1 MPRRKVNENGST
13 AATSG
18 GTKPRSRRIKK
29 DAQAGAMEQKLDMVQ
44 MYDAQAPPSVQSMP
58 MMHNH
63 NGMMGMHDDGGG
75 GPMSSHNL
83 YSSPVAGMPGG
94 PPPPE
99 YYQPM
104 PGPPPGS
111 QGYSSAVAAAAAV
124 GVGSGGAGGGGGS
137 MMPPPGPHNGAASN
151 NGGNNGSG
159 QPGQPGQVPQ
169 QHQFMEPDP
178 PQSPYI
184 NQPPHMQQHNH
195 MMIRYRNMPAMGPS
209 THHQGLPPSQLEFK
223 LNEMNRRLF
232 IFSNS
237 GIQDKDHAQWWDAFA
252 HEFFDDDARMS
263 FTIFDEQNPGRSHR
277 YAVFSAIGRM
287 LIPRYF
293 RTIFESGVKEMY
305 YVLRSVARESTGG
318 FMVYCECE
326 NLLIVTKHE
335 KPFSSEVQTECK
347 LMCEFIY
354 DETCGHRIRQWNIE
368 MRQCQEYV
376 LRDPNMVRMLSV
388 CYAFLILFRLKLIF
402 LLVLH
407 DSFVP
412 RLLSIPL
419 SLQLQDSETQ
429 EKMKNSI
436 TITGM
441 TSITLNYLKLCAIL
455 EPMQILMSQSK
466 IHNLSPK
473 ESLKQTL
480 FEYHSKY
487 QQMQRQQQHQ
497 QQMAMN
503 AMRCKFAG
511 AMNPPHQMPPTP
523 VEEPSAKKP
532 RKRTRKAAGATG
544 AQGTG
549 SKKKNTSSPAPSAA
563 NFQGSSH
570 YPVPYQDVMVVGE
583 PSMMGG
589 DYGEED
595 ERTISRVEN
604 TQYDP
609 NAMQNQMGAMS
620 QPMNPSITSLGGP
633 PNQSN

>member
-13 AATSG
+13 ATTSG
-18 GTKPRSRRIKK
+18 GTKQRSRRIKK
-29 DAQAGAMEQKLDMVQ
+29 DAQASAMEQKMDMVQ
-44 MYDAQAPPSVQSMP
+44 MYDTQGPPPSVQSMP

-63 NGMMGMHDDGGG
+63 NGMMSMHDDGGG

-83 YSSPVAGMPGG
+83 YSSPVGTMPGG
-94 PPPPE
+94 PPPE

-104 PGPPPGS
+104 PGPPPGPPGPTPGP
-111 QGYSSAVAAAAAV
+111 QGYQSAAVAAAVAA
-124 GVGSGGAGGGGGS
+124 GNGGS
-137 MMPPPGPHNGAASN
+137 MMPPPGPHNGGP
-151 NGGNNGSG
+151 NGGGGGSQGG
-159 QPGQPGQVPQ
+159 QPGQPGQLSQP
-169 QHQFMEPDP
+169 HQFMEPDP

-184 NQPPHMQQHNH
+184 NQAPHMQQPNH
-195 MMIRYRNMPAMGPS
+195 MMIRYRPVPAMGPS
-209 THHQGLPPSQLEFK
+209 AHHQGPPASQLEFK

-237 GIQDKDHAQWWDAFA
+237 GIQDKDYAQWWDAFA

-263 FTIFDEQNPGRSHR
+263 FTIFEEQNPGRSHR
-277 YAVFSAIGRM
+277 YAIGRM

-305 YVLRSVARESTGG
+305 YVLRAVARESSGG
-318 FMVYCECE
+318 FVVYCECE

-335 KPFSSEVQTECK
+335 KPFPSEVQTECK
-347 LMCEFIY
+347 LMCEFIF
-354 DETCGHRIRQWNIE
+354 DEACGHRVRNWNIE

-376 LRDPNMVRMLSV
+376 LRDPKM
-388 CYAFLILFRLKLIF
+388 
-402 LLVLH
+402 
-407 DSFVP
+407 
-412 RLLSIPL
+412 
-419 SLQLQDSETQ
+419 LQDSETQ

-441 TSITLNYLKLCAIL
+441 TSITLNYLKLCSIL

-466 IHNLSPK
+466 THNITPK
-473 ESLKQTL
+473 EALKQTL

-497 QQMAMN
+497 QMAIN
-503 AMRCKFAG
+503 AMRFKIAG
-511 AMNPPHQMPPTP
+511 AMNPPHQMPPAP
-523 VEEPSAKKP
+523 VEEPIAKKP
-532 RKRTRKAAGATG
+532 RKRTRKTAGNAG
-544 AQGTG
+544 GQGTG
-549 SKKKNTSSPAPSAA
+549 SKKKNTSSPAPNAA
-563 NFQGSSH
+563 NFQGTSH

-609 NAMQNQMGAMS
+609 NAMQNQMGSMS
-620 QPMNPSITSLGGP
+620 QPMNPSITPLGGP
-633 PNQSN
+633 PNQNFQT